1 MPISLK
7 EVTRE
12 TLREV
17 CRLDAGDGGRQ
28 VAPNA
33 LSIAEA
39 SFYDEAWF
47 RAIYDDETPVG
58 FIMLYDPSLVEQ
70 PEEPDFFLWRLMVDR
85 AHQGK
90 GHGRAAVALLI
101 EHVRS
106 RPGARRLLVSHVEQ
120 AEFLGRFYGS
130 IGFCYTGKVDGGERV
145 MALEL

>member
-7 EVTRE
+7 EITRE

-17 CRLDAGDGGRQ
+17 CRLDAGDGARQ

-58 FIMLYDPSLVEQ
+58 FICFTTLRSPN
-70 PEEPDFFLWRLMVDR
+70 
-85 AHQGK
+85 
-90 GHGRAAVALLI
+90 GRK
-101 EHVRS
+101 S
-106 RPGARRLLVSHVEQ
+106 RTSSCGA
-120 AEFLGRFYGS
+120 
-130 IGFCYTGKVDGGERV
+130 
-145 MALEL
+145 